1 MLIWPILSGVLYF
14 LSFPPY
20 GFWFLIFPALF
31 FFYKFAIENEKSF
44 ISGFIFGSV
53 AYGVVLIGIQSIGY
67 EAWIPLMI
75 LMGSMYGLFAR
86 VLSYVGAKTD
96 NNFFVL
102 VAVVST
108 FDLIRAYFPF
118 GGFPWGYPSTVLIG
132 DLTKNF
138 FRTYGPIGFSLVIES
153 LVLLLVLSLL
163 KSNKDSG
170 LFNFYYFK
178 YLLIY
183 FFIFGFTFLQATP
196 TVEDRNIEI
205 SIIQGNSPCPGAK
218 NKCSNERQRIYD
230 SHLSLTQ
237 SLSTE
242 QVSLGNLNPRLI
254 VWAESSSG
262 FSNDPLIHDRVLK
275 QISKESI
282 RLGSYFL
289 IGGDRPIA
297 DNYFE
302 NYGIFIS
309 KATLNNSGEI
319 VGQYLKQHPV
329 PFGEYI
335 PFRRYLEWIP
345 PLSLVPRD
353 MIRGNEEKIFIIE
366 ENNIKISPV
375 ISFEGSFERYIRRSV
390 QSGAELIVILTNQA
404 SYGESGMSDQFIL
417 MSRANAIS
425 NYRDV
430 VHAAITGKSAFISGI
445 NGEVYS
451 STELFTA
458 DTSTEVLNAYS
469 YKTIYSIWGNYL
481 NYIMISLGLIYFLRF
496 GENKKF
502 NHKNIANHIFS
513 DRRAI

>member
-170 LFNFYYFK
+170 LFNIYYFK
-178 YLLIY
+178 
-183 FFIFGFTFLQATP
+183 
-196 TVEDRNIEI
+196 
-205 SIIQGNSPCPGAK
+205 S
-218 NKCSNERQRIYD
+218 
-230 SHLSLTQ
+230 
-237 SLSTE
+237 E
-242 QVSLGNLNPRLI
+242 QVSSGNLNPRLI

>member
-1 MLIWPILSGVLYF
+1 M
-14 LSFPPY
+14 
-20 GFWFLIFPALF
+20 
-31 FFYKFAIENEKSF
+31 
-44 ISGFIFGSV
+44 
-53 AYGVVLIGIQSIGY
+53 
-67 EAWIPLMI
+67 
-75 LMGSMYGLFAR
+75 
-86 VLSYVGAKTD
+86 
-96 NNFFVL
+96 
-102 VAVVST
+102 
-108 FDLIRAYFPF
+108 
-118 GGFPWGYPSTVLIG
+118 
-132 DLTKNF
+132 
-138 FRTYGPIGFSLVIES
+138 
-153 LVLLLVLSLL
+153 
-163 KSNKDSG
+163 
-170 LFNFYYFK
+170 
-178 YLLIY
+178 LIY

-242 QVSLGNLNPRLI
+242 QVSSGNLNPRLI

-262 FSNDPLIHDRVLK
+262 FSNAPLIHDRVLK

>member
-170 LFNFYYFK
+170 LFNIYYFK

-242 QVSLGNLNPRLI
+242 QVSSGNLNPRLI

-262 FSNDPLIHDRVLK
+262 FSNDPLIH
-275 QISKESI
+275 
-282 RLGSYFL
+282 
-289 IGGDRPIA
+289 
-297 DNYFE
+297 
-302 NYGIFIS
+302 
-309 KATLNNSGEI
+309 
-319 VGQYLKQHPV
+319 
-329 PFGEYI
+329 
-335 PFRRYLEWIP
+335 
-345 PLSLVPRD
+345 LSL
-353 MIRGNEEKIFIIE
+353 I
-366 ENNIKISPV
+366 
-375 ISFEGSFERYIRRSV
+375 
-390 QSGAELIVILTNQA
+390 
-404 SYGESGMSDQFIL
+404 
-417 MSRANAIS
+417 
-425 NYRDV
+425 
-430 VHAAITGKSAFISGI
+430 
-445 NGEVYS
+445 
-451 STELFTA
+451 
-458 DTSTEVLNAYS
+458 
-469 YKTIYSIWGNYL
+469 
-481 NYIMISLGLIYFLRF
+481 
-496 GENKKF
+496 
-502 NHKNIANHIFS
+502 HI
-513 DRRAI
+513 